1 MAIPMVVSGLMNRR
15 ALLQAELEYH
25 ERKVAFCK
33 IAIGHFTATLDLYEE
48 TKDAKVIRRRYTS
61 NNCARIFAH
70 GLVTNTVMDV
80 LRNAD
85 GPLTTGETIDRMM
98 LLLGS
103 GLSPKD
109 ELVFRRNI
117 RTTLARK
124 RRQGILKSN
133 LIGGRNRNYAIA
145 DRHVP
150 RKNRQGP
157 SVGN

>member
-61 NNCARIFAH
+61 NNCAKIFAH

-80 LRNAD
+80 LRNAE
-85 GPLTTGETIDRMM
+85 GPLHNDAWRIALENSQVPVRVIGLRRLTTQLEWRICAVFTLTKSVAVEVAYFHGEDAT
-98 LLLGS
+98 
-103 GLSPKD
+103 
-109 ELVFRRNI
+109 
-117 RTTLARK
+117 
-124 RRQGILKSN
+124 
-133 LIGGRNRNYAIA
+133 
-145 DRHVP
+145 
-150 RKNRQGP
+150 
-157 SVGN
+157 